1 MNEYLIKN
9 YLRTVI
15 SYLASP
21 ATFLYLQW
29 NIVCDEIPDLDYA
42 LELIHSL
49 EQALVLF
56 YQFLASCGVITQ
68 KDSNLAK
75 FELEQALEL
84 IHSECLEEVAADQIM
99 QAFPMDDETSQA
111 EINKCQSLPSA
122 GLAFFKVVLLTSSR
136 FGHRHPS

>member
-15 SYLASP
+15 SDLASP

-49 EQALVLF
+49 EQAL
-56 YQFLASCGVITQ
+56 
-68 KDSNLAK
+68 
-75 FELEQALEL
+75 EL

-99 QAFPMDDETSQA
+99 QAFPMD
-111 EINKCQSLPSA
+111 NKQMPIPTKR
-122 GLAFFKVVLLTSSR
+122 GIGIF
-136 FGHRHPS
+136 

>member
-1 MNEYLIKN
+1 MLKNLFTDYLNEYLIKN

-15 SYLASP
+15 SDLASL

-29 NIVCDEIPDLDYA
+29 NIVCDEILDLDYA

-75 FELEQALEL
+75 FELEQAL
-84 IHSECLEEVAADQIM
+84 
-99 QAFPMDDETSQA
+99 DDED
-111 EINKCQSLPSA
+111 
-122 GLAFFKVVLLTSSR
+122 VLLDLTDPDKAAQVLAKLYDLKDS
-136 FGHRHPS
+136 FEQLTPPAHEKTYMKLHKPK